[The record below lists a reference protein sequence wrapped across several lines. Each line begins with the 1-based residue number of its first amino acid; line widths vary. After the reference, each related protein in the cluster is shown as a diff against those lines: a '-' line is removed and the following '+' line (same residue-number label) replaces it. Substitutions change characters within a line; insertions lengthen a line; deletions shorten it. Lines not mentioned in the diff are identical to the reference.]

1 MCHQW
6 RASETRCGV
15 HKLSRDCSE
24 GRRIS
29 QRRIRLRPVATIWPC
44 VKVTSS
50 QVLNLP
56 ALRPTSMVAKHSWPT
71 QGKLRYDICFPI
83 IPRKNKTWK
92 QGGESKK
99 TSDCMSALTGLG
111 IVQDQLLK
119 NHFCKCVCVE
129 DVSNTSSKDSVAQ
142 CIFPNKARAW
152 IKASMAIGR
161 SLLLLE
167 HML

>member
-56 ALRPTSMVAKHSWPT
+56 ALRPTSIVAKHSWPT

-92 QGGESKK
+92 QGGESKRNIRLHV
-99 TSDCMSALTGLG
+99 SIAWPWHCARSALEKSFL
-111 IVQDQLLK
+111 QMR
-119 NHFCKCVCVE
+119 VCRRCFQHVE
-129 DVSNTSSKDSVAQ
+129 QRQ
-142 CIFPNKARAW
+142 CCP
-152 IKASMAIGR
+152 MH
-161 SLLLLE
+161 LPE
-167 HML
+167 

>member
-1 MCHQW
+1 M
-6 RASETRCGV
+6 TYV
-15 HKLSRDCSE
+15 FLSFPERTKH
-24 GRRIS
+24 GNK
-29 QRRIRLRPVATIWPC
+29 A
-44 VKVTSS
+44 
-50 QVLNLP
+50 
-56 ALRPTSMVAKHSWPT
+56 AKA
-71 QGKLRYDICFPI
+71 K
-83 IPRKNKTWK
+83 
-92 QGGESKK
+92 E
-99 TSDCMSALTGLG
+99 TSDCMSVLTGLG

-161 SLLLLE
+161 SLLLME